1 MSIRRATFAF
11 LVVVYVF
18 LWFLAA
24 HGARQLVAPL
34 TVPLV
39 LAALVAA
46 GIALD
51 RFIGITPRRPKFKD
65 DDHGD
70 A

>member
-1 MSIRRATFAF
+1 MSVRSATFAF

-39 LAALVAA
+39 LAALIAA

-51 RFIGITPRRPKFKD
+51 RFVGRRKQQ
-65 DDHGD
+65 
-70 A
+70 